1 MMKKTLLVVAIAL
14 VLAFDVIALFGT
26 ENFNPRI
33 EAFYQIPDYEKDICM
48 KYGGKDAPDTSV
60 KGESSFIS
68 EITIAIQASKQKEPD
83 NRTLYEIS
91 YYVET
96 FLRDATYI
104 VQVKNKLTGE
114 TKKIVEK
121 EEVFAHSGKS
131 GFQTFYDAADW
142 DYAEIRYTEQ
152 GDSEKKIRVEFVE
165 KKPQRAARLT

>member
-1 MMKKTLLVVAIAL
+1 MKKTILLAAIAL
-14 VLAFDVIALFGT
+14 VLSFDVIALFGT
-26 ENFNPRI
+26 SDFNPRI
-33 EAFYQIPDYEKDICM
+33 EAWYQIPDYEKDICM

-60 KGESSFIS
+60 KGEASFVS
-68 EITIAIQASKQKEPD
+68 EITIAIQASRQKEPD

-104 VQVKNKLTGE
+104 VQVKNKLTGD

-121 EEVFAHSGKS
+121 EEVLAHSGKP
-131 GFQTFYDAADW
+131 GYQTFYGTEEW

-152 GDSEKKIRVEFVE
+152 GDSEKKIRIEFVE
-165 KKPQRAARLT
+165 KKPERASRLQ